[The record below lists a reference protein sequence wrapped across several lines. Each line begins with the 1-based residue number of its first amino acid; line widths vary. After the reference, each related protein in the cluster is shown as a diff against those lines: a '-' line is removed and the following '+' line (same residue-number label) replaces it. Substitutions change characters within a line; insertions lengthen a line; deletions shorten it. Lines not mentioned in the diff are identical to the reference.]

1 MQSHYCVAVFF
12 VFCQDEKQKT
22 ADAKAPAQYKNTAD
36 VIKYHQPYKFCIVDC
51 SHYEKARRTNTQHQ
65 KNSGIIPGTP
75 IPGPRLDENDSSDCI
90 PLLTFGLLQ
99 NRICMAKYKK
109 RSYFSQSLARHVY
122 YIILMYICQQKA
134 RQKLI

>member
-1 MQSHYCVAVFF
+1 MFSVRM
-12 VFCQDEKQKT
+12 KSKKT
-22 ADAKAPAQYKNTAD
+22 ADAKAPAQYANTAD
-36 VIKYHQPYKFCIVDC
+36 VIKYHQPHEFCIVDC
-51 SHYEKARRTNTQHQ
+51 SHYGESEENEHTAL
-65 KNSGIIPGTP
+65 KNSGIIPGAQL
-75 IPGPRLDENDSSDCI
+75 PGPRLDENDSSDCI